1 MSNLEKAAA
10 MYTENW
16 INALPEEEFIP
27 SPEYIK
33 WRNRLLDKMRND
45 KYHRLTKRAT
55 MVLIA
60 AILTFLLAV
69 GTLAATVGKDF
80 IIRTY
85 YTFANYIV
93 LDSEPKYVK
102 SLELGYIPEGFELTN
117 SEKSKIAIYYS
128 YENENQFFHI
138 DKMTLDFFVGFDS
151 QSVVEE
157 IEINNI
163 TYTIHKKSNNKTIG
177 IVWNK
182 NGYIYNLNG
191 NLSKKELIKIA
202 TYAN

>member
-102 SLELGYIPEGFELTN
+102 SLELGYIPEGFEKVDETKSVN
-117 SEKSKIAIYYS
+117 EYHYSFKKGEKFINLSKAMEES
-128 YENENQFFHI
+128 HI
-138 DKMTLDFFVGFDS
+138 SFNGIG
-151 QSVVEE
+151 VVEK
-157 IEINNI
+157 ININNI
-163 TYTIHKKSNNKTIG
+163 E
-177 IVWNK
+177 
-182 NGYIYNLNG
+182 YIYAYNSDSDIKELFWN
-191 NLSKKELIKIA
+191 NNYFIYNVSCNISKEELIKIA
-202 TYAN
+202 GRMK

>member
-10 MYTENW
+10 MYTESW

-102 SLELGYIPEGFELTN
+102 SLELGYIPEGFEKVDEMKSINGYKYQYSFNNQYFNIEKIMAN
-117 SEKSKIAIYYS
+117 SHSAF
-128 YENENQFFHI
+128 N
-138 DKMTLDFFVGFDS
+138 
-151 QSVVEE
+151 
-157 IEINNI
+157 
-163 TYTIHKKSNNKTIG
+163 SNNLETIENNG
-177 IVWNK
+177 VTFIINDSLETDTVEITFNK
-182 NGYIYNLNG
+182 NGFIYILSG
-191 NLSKKELIKIA
+191 NITKKELLKVAIN
-202 TYAN
+202 AN